1 MNRRIDGA
9 STRADEL
16 ASGLVRVRRR
26 IDAACAS
33 AGRAA
38 SDVTL
43 IVVTKTYPA
52 SDVRVL
58 VGLGVHDV
66 GENRDQEAAPK
77 RDEVE
82 AATGLGADL
91 DVDSAWSARAEHL
104 RWHCI
109 GQVQTNKARSV
120 ARWADVIHS
129 LDRPRL
135 VTAMGRAA
143 TDQGRTLDALI
154 QIGLDDESGRGGCA
168 PEESVALAEL
178 VAATEGL
185 SLRGV
190 MAVAPLGAD
199 PRVFFERL
207 GTIARRVSGDHPE
220 ATWISA
226 GMSGDLDQAVAAGA
240 THVRV
245 GSAVLGARPAVG

>member
-1 MNRRIDGA
+1 MNRHLGEA

-16 ASGLVRVRRR
+16 ASGLVRVRDR

-82 AATGLGADL
+82 AATGLGAGADAA
-91 DVDSAWSARAEHL
+91 VHAEHL

-143 TDQGRTLDALI
+143 TDQGRILDALI
-154 QIGLDDESGRGGCA
+154 QIGLDDEPGRGGCH

-199 PRVFFERL
+199 PRVSFERL
-207 GTIARRVSGDHPE
+207 GAIARQVSRDHPE